1 MEAVHRTLAG
11 RLDRLV
17 ERHGWPGRSVAGE
30 DGAAAAFRIAHHA
43 IATPE
48 LQRRFLALVREAA
61 ARGEATRLQAAMLED
76 RVRHLEGRPS
86 LYGTL
91 LDWDEAGQL
100 SPGPVEAPEQ
110 LDARRA
116 ALGLPPMVD
125 ALQAANT
132 ASREPGDVPPAD
144 PVGRRREF

>member
-1 MEAVHRTLAG
+1 
-11 RLDRLV
+11 
-17 ERHGWPGRSVAGE
+17 
-30 DGAAAAFRIAHHA
+30 
-43 IATPE
+43 
-48 LQRRFLALVREAA
+48 
-61 ARGEATRLQAAMLED
+61 MLED

-91 LDWDEAGQL
+91 LDWDEAGRL

-132 ASREPGDVPPAD
+132 AAREARVRPPPPGWRSPAGGQ
-144 PVGRRREF
+144 PGGVGRRGASPPPPGSAAGASSRPGRDASA